1 VTEARS
7 ALADIGF
14 LHQSVIEEPV
24 RRRHAKVPMHR
35 PEPTAIAP
43 IEVKLTAHQLA
54 LLDEWIEA
62 RPDPKP
68 SRGEAMVLHLDWSI
82 ARCSSRIDLHPCS
95 TIPDEVTGKDVL

>member
-1 VTEARS
+1 MTEARS

-14 LHQSVIEEPV
+14 LHQSVIDEPV
-24 RRRHAKVPMHR
+24 RRRQANVPARR
-35 PEPTAIAP
+35 PEPTAIPP
-43 IEVKLTAHQLA
+43 IEVVLTAHQLA

-68 SRGEAMVLHLDWSI
+68 SRGEAMVLHFGWSI
-82 ARCSSRIDLHPCS
+82 ARCSSRIDRYPRS